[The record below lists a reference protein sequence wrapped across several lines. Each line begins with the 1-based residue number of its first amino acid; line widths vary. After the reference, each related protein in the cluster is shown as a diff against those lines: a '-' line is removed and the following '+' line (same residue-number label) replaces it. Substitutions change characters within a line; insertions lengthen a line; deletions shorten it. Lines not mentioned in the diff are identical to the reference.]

1 MQAIFLA
8 RGPAFKKGVTV
19 PSFQNIHLYAL
30 LAHLLGVTPA
40 PNDGSLDSVKS
51 VLVNSNPPR

>member
-8 RGPAFKKGVTV
+8 RGPAFKKGVMV
-19 PSFQNIHLYAL
+19 PPFQNIHIYAL
-30 LAHLLGVTPA
+30 LAHLLGLTPA

-51 VLVNSNPPR
+51 VLVK